1 MRVLVTGGA
10 GYIGS
15 VVVEE
20 LQKARAERVVVLDD
34 LSKGHM
40 NAVASGASFVCGDIG
55 DRPLVTRVCRDERID
70 AIVHMA
76 ASSLVGESVEK
87 PALYYQ
93 NNMVKGLTLLDAAVD
108 AGVRRIVFSSTA
120 AVYGEPA
127 ETPITEQFPNQPTNT
142 YGETKL
148 AFEKALGWYERA
160 YALRYTSLRYFNAA
174 GATET
179 HGEAHAP
186 ETHLIPIVL
195 AAARG
200 ERESVSVYG
209 TDYPTPDGTCVRDY
223 IHVSD
228 LARAHVL
235 AIEAMGSGKS
245 GIFNLGCGGGFSVR
259 QVIESAER
267 VTGRRIPWQAAPRRA
282 GDPAVLVASSEHAR
296 NTLGFAPERQEL
308 DTIVKDAWAW
318 LETHPNRYR

>member
-1 MRVLVTGGA
+1 
-10 GYIGS
+10 
-15 VVVEE
+15 VEE

-40 NAVASGASFVCGDIG
+40 NAVASGASLVCGDIG
-55 DRPLVTRVCRDERID
+55 DRPLVTRLCRDERID

-93 NNMVKGLTLLDAAVD
+93 NNVVKGLTLLDAAVD

-120 AVYGEPA
+120 AVYGEPV

-160 YALRYTSLRYFNAA
+160 YALRFMSLRYFNAA
-174 GATET
+174 GATEA

-200 ERESVSVYG
+200 ERESVAVYG

-245 GIFNLGCGGGFSVR
+245 GILNLGCGGGFSVR

-267 VTGRRIPWQAAPRRA
+267 VTGRRIPWHAAPRRA
-282 GDPAVLVASSEHAR
+282 GDPAVLVASSELAR
-296 NTLGFAPERQEL
+296 ATLGFAPERQEL
-308 DTIVKDAWAW
+308 DTIVKDAWTW